1 MNELSRLDTSNTVST
16 HRDYRDISFY
26 EDNSKIEKVNLLAE
40 IPVAIKSEYYTNQA
54 EVLETKRLDS
64 YFGLY
69 NSATNQ
75 LLPTRPVSS
84 TYQLVPHHELFNEQ
98 AKILSESD
106 LPLDNITVVDKL
118 FKGGLQAHR
127 TIFFHDLEKQI
138 ASQKDKV
145 LSRIDIYNS
154 CDMSWSFQVFSGAY
168 RNLCQNTMVFGGQK
182 AYHQVAK
189 HTRNLSTTAMMTK
202 AQIGLEHWTSQSEQM
217 TKWNA
222 SKMSLEQFGNILKDT
237 ICKKNSKSA
246 KANLVKPV
254 NETKMNYL
262 LDRFEKEQTE
272 LGQTMWAGYN
282 ALTHW
287 ATHTDETIERE
298 VFDPVTKQMKLQKI
312 RSGKSTAD
320 VPSVQRTR
328 NDEVRDVIECDA
340 WKELEVA

>member
-1 MNELSRLDTSNTVST
+1 M
-16 HRDYRDISFY
+16 
-26 EDNSKIEKVNLLAE
+26 
-40 IPVAIKSEYYTNQA
+40 
-54 EVLETKRLDS
+54 
-64 YFGLY
+64 
-69 NSATNQ
+69 
-75 LLPTRPVSS
+75 
-84 TYQLVPHHELFNEQ
+84 FNEQ
-98 AKILSESD
+98 AKILSQSD

-222 SKMSLEQFGNILKDT
+222 SRMNIDQFGEILKQT

-246 KANLVKPV
+246 KANLVNPV
-254 NETKMNYL
+254 NETKLNYL
-262 LDRFEKEQTE
+262 LDRFEKETPD
-272 LGQTMWAGYN
+272 LGLTMWAGYN

-287 ATHTDETIERE
+287 ATHTDETIERDINGKT
-298 VFDPVTKQMKLQKI
+298 VKI